1 MTQGGASQDRA
12 RVVVVTGAPGS
23 GKTTLGAKLSRA
35 LRMPFIARDDV
46 RGGLFFT
53 AGAWSARPGRVP
65 TSDESVEA
73 FLRILETTAS
83 HGVSCI
89 VEYVVRQQRPADLQ
103 RLSSVADCVVVLTE
117 CCDHLERFVSRN
129 RTDRLLNRQPVLDAL
144 GYTTI
149 REHTSDAVARMRS
162 VANAMRVDFGLPTL
176 RVNTDDGYEPGLD
189 AIVDFVITG
198 TQPTA

>member
-1 MTQGGASQDRA
+1 
-12 RVVVVTGAPGS
+12 
-23 GKTTLGAKLSRA
+23 
-35 LRMPFIARDDV
+35 MPFIARDDV

-53 AGAWSARPGRVP
+53 AGAWSARPRRVP

-83 HGVSCI
+83 LGVSCI

-117 CCDHLERFVSRN
+117 CRDHLERFASRN
-129 RTDRLLNRQPVLDAL
+129 RTDRLLDRQPVLDAL

-162 VANAMRVDFGLPTL
+162 VANEMRVDFGLPTL